1 MKNDLESFYLGFEL
15 FGGPMSKEDAARL
28 SFRGFSYLKKQIPL
42 GYRWEIRGTI
52 TALECSKLQSLDL
65 TFSVV
70 LFFLALEE
78 GEESTKFKVITLG
91 PCICARLL

>member
-1 MKNDLESFYLGFEL
+1 
-15 FGGPMSKEDAARL
+15 MS
-28 SFRGFSYLKKQIPL
+28 
-42 GYRWEIRGTI
+42 GTI
-52 TALECSKLQSLDL
+52 TALEFSPLQSLDL

-70 LFFLALEE
+70 LFFLALEVEE